1 MTTQNV
7 QAVIGN
13 NRLSKIFNKSDSTD
27 GQWDGNT
34 LTDSLSNQQ
43 IGILMPSTSINRVSC
58 QYTGGLSAWRIQNS
72 NTLTF
77 QRWGFGVKDGF
88 ACWDS
93 QGISPYTINPNDI
106 LTVYPLA
113 VNGGVNTT
121 DSLAWIQTSKGVELF
136 KATSVDGTPTAMTS
150 VVNSLSLGDAF
161 FNSTLSSI
169 MVQCEDGATLDSV
182 EIIDNQG
189 GTIFTAYGSVRGD
202 SGGSMSLEYNLYA
215 TGLQIPIGKGFSI
228 RVNTTTG

>member
-7 QAVIGN
+7 QAIIGN
-13 NRLSKIFNKSDSTD
+13 NRLSKEFTKSDSTD

-43 IGILMPSTSINRVSC
+43 IGILMPNTSINRCSV

-88 ACWDS
+88 ACWGS
-93 QGISPYTINPNDI
+93 QGIAPYTVNPNDI
-106 LTVYPLA
+106 FTVYPLA

-136 KATSVDGTPTAMTS
+136 SASSIDGTATAMTS

-161 FNSTLSSI
+161 FNSTLTSI

-202 SGGSMSLEYNLYA
+202 SGGAMSLQYNLHA
-215 TGLQIPIGKGFSI
+215 TGLSIPIGKGFSI